1 MRRIRLYLIVVSIIA
16 VVLVLFANCCSRNR
30 DNPYEEALITYLE
43 AMEEGS
49 QKAIE
54 YTAFPNE
61 MIEYDYLHAPMRI
74 VDYEIVSSVRVNE
87 NLFAFT
93 LNIASSDQP
102 NVYTPLYY
110 FVGYQDREYSEQGH
124 FNFYYNIFKNSVS
137 RASMLVYLVLITAIS
152 CLGSFFANIITYFM
166 GI

>member
-110 FVGYQDREYSEQGH
+110 FVGYQDREYT
-124 FNFYYNIFKNSVS
+124 
-137 RASMLVYLVLITAIS
+137 VYINANYVPESLRE
-152 CLGSFFANIITYFM
+152 SFDVTEYSYDNPDYLD
-166 GI
+166 GIPEFDG